1 LESFGLLTDDG
12 HLTNTGAL
20 LADDSPIR
28 HSRVFCTRW
37 NGLTKAGGLFD
48 AQDDM
53 EISGSL
59 ADVFIQTMD
68 FVKRNNRM
76 RWKKVDMFRVNIPD
90 YSERVVQECIV
101 NTLIH
106 RDYLEIGSEV
116 HVDIFD
122 NRMEI
127 FSSGGMFDGS
137 QIQNLDVYNVSS
149 KRRNLVI
156 VDLFHRMNL
165 IERRGSGFRKICDGY
180 KEVYLYR
187 EVVRPH
193 WFANEVGFRV
203 TLFNLN
209 YNVPS
214 IEAF

>member
-1 LESFGLLTDDG
+1 
-12 HLTNTGAL
+12 
-20 LADDSPIR
+20 
-28 HSRVFCTRW
+28 
-37 NGLTKAGGLFD
+37 
-48 AQDDM
+48 
-53 EISGSL
+53 
-59 ADVFIQTMD
+59 
-68 FVKRNNRM
+68 
-76 RWKKVDMFRVNIPD
+76 
-90 YSERVVQECIV
+90 
-101 NTLIH
+101 
-106 RDYLEIGSEV
+106 
-116 HVDIFD
+116 
-122 NRMEI
+122 
-127 FSSGGMFDGS
+127 MFDGS

-193 WFANEVGFRV
+193 WFANEVGGRV
-203 TLFNLN
+203 TLFILN

>member
-1 LESFGLLTDDG
+1 MALKRLYKRQTRNILNEIDLESFGLLTDDG

-28 HSRVFCTRW
+28 LSRVFCTRW
-37 NGLTKAGGLFD
+37 NDLTKDGGLFD

-59 ADVFIQTMD
+59 ADLFIQTMD

-76 RWKKVDMFRVNIPD
+76 RWKKLDMFRVNIPD

-106 RDYLEIGSEV
+106 REYLEIGSEV

-122 NRMEI
+122 DRMEI
-127 FSSGGMFDGS
+127 FSPGG
-137 QIQNLDVYNVSS
+137 DV
-149 KRRNLVI
+149 R
-156 VDLFHRMNL
+156 
-165 IERRGSGFRKICDGY
+165 
-180 KEVYLYR
+180 
-187 EVVRPH
+187 
-193 WFANEVGFRV
+193 WFADTKSRC
-203 TLFNLN
+203 
-209 YNVPS
+209 
-214 IEAF
+214 I